1 MTKQVDLL
9 YHENADEFLE
19 ALSLTST
26 ITGFSSRLIEKD
38 YYCSLILHDFDPL
51 FQQGIVFKGGT
62 CLSKIHADFYR
73 LSEDLDFVF
82 SIEPNV
88 KPSDRRNMMKP
99 VKDHLEDLC
108 KRQSCFSLEGRL
120 VGHNTSKQYIGLYSY
135 SSVISGENE
144 FIKIEIGLREQI
156 LEPVEQCHAR
166 TILIHPFRNEPAIE
180 PVPVNALSM
189 RESYAE
195 KFRAAL
201 TRREPAIRDF
211 YDIDYAS
218 RTGKLDIAEVR
229 LLELVSNKLA
239 VPDNDPINISEEKL
253 STLRTQLETRLRPV
267 LRNSDYES
275 FDLDRAFD
283 IVKNLKD
290 LL

>member
-1 MTKQVDLL
+1 MTKQVNLL
-9 YHENADEFLE
+9 YHEKADEFRE
-19 ALSLTST
+19 ALTSAST
-26 ITGFSSRLIEKD
+26 LTGFSSRLIEKD
-38 YYCSLILHDFDPL
+38 YYCSLILYDFEPL

-62 CLSKIHADFYR
+62 CLSKIYVDFYR

-88 KPSDRRNMMKP
+88 KPSNRRNMIKP

-108 KRQSCFSLEGRL
+108 KRQPCFNLKDRL
-120 VGHNTSKQYIGLYSY
+120 SGHNNSKQYIGQYSY
-135 SSVISGENE
+135 RSVISGENE
-144 FIKIEIGLREQI
+144 FIKIEIGLRELI
-156 LEPVEQCHAR
+156 LEPVEKCHAR
-166 TILIHPFRNEPAIE
+166 TMLVKPFRNEPVIE

-189 RESYAE
+189 REAYAE

-211 YDIDYAS
+211 YDIDYAI
-218 RTGKLDIAEVR
+218 RHGKLNLTDPK
-229 LLELVSNKLA
+229 LLELLQQKLA
-239 VPDNDPINISEEKL
+239 VPGNESIDISGEKL
-253 STLRTQLETRLRPV
+253 SALITQLETRLKPV
-267 LRNSDYES
+267 LREADYNS

-283 IVKNLKD
+283 IVKKLRQ